1 MSRPSMLSLAA
12 FVFLGGCATLAEQSA
27 DQGMPTDGL
36 TCADVSRGAT
46 LADGATAR
54 SYAET
59 AVLHHLQDV
68 RSEMMAAG
76 FRRLRF
82 EYKPTQCVP
91 FKGFV
96 DEIYCKATA
105 SVCGVQRPARTLK
118 AS

>member
-1 MSRPSMLSLAA
+1 MSRRSMLSFAGV
-12 FVFLGGCATLAEQSA
+12 VFLGGCATLAEQSA
-27 DQGMPTDGL
+27 DRGLPADGL

-59 AVLHHLQDV
+59 TVLHHLQEV
-68 RSEMMAAG
+68 RSEMMAVG
-76 FRRLRF
+76 FRRMRF
-82 EYKPTQCVP
+82 KYRPTQCVP
-91 FKGFV
+91 FKGFG

-105 SVCGVQRPARTLK
+105 SVCGVQRPARSFK